1 LFLNN
6 ERTIERKLEEAFLA
20 LWLETRLTKNEIFKL
35 YPDRAYMGGG
45 AFGADAAAQFY
56 FGKAADM
63 TMMMNKV
70 VEEGTAKRAML
81 DDIKTAGKAGTTNS
95 YRDAWFVGYTGN
107 FVCGV
112 WYGNDDHSP
121 LNRMTGGSLPAQTWH
136 DSMTYAHQGIDLKQI
151 AGVGR
156 NPATVGRIIERDG
169 KGHAPIRPAM
179 LTQKGVE
186 TLLRVKQLMD
196 EAGGQMGPRRPQ
208 WKNSPLLGR
217 RGPLIR
223 FILMADLIRLSHD
236 QGNFVAVDRLNTSPC
251 LAVHC
256 TRLAAGCEGG
266 PPPTPAV
273 RRGLSAGQEWPPRVG
288 PVVDEVLAHGG
299 RAGSAARSRAARRLL
314 IRLKRSLRVKRAST
328 FENVAV
334 GIAHVD
340 RHLGMLRV
348 NQAFC
353 RIFGYS
359 VVKTALPSLR
369 TLASLAR
376 RHRVEEGRW
385 HVSIRPLPRLDQG
398 PQSRQHHV
406 SAGARCRVVLED
418 SSCSDLIG
426 PVAPQHVVCPC
437 VWGAERRTRGGLLGF
452 ALGPVRPC

>member
-1 LFLNN
+1 MKPRASC
-6 ERTIERKLEEAFLA
+6 ERR
-20 LWLETRLTKNEIFKL
+20 
-35 YPDRAYMGGG
+35 P
-45 AFGADAAAQFY
+45 AAAHIRPVRPTGRVTSELPQPAITMRSSSSSKGFETAPEY
-56 FGKAADM
+56 VVGITHDQEIAAQLGVPLLDPLPPDA
-63 TMMMNKV
+63 TKGRSRV
-70 VEEGTAKRAML
+70 RHRAP
-81 DDIKTAGKAGTTNS
+81 TAGSVT
-95 YRDAWFVGYTGN
+95 
-107 FVCGV
+107 
-112 WYGNDDHSP
+112 
-121 LNRMTGGSLPAQTWH
+121 
-136 DSMTYAHQGIDLKQI
+136 
-151 AGVGR
+151 
-156 NPATVGRIIERDG
+156 
-169 KGHAPIRPAM
+169 RPAPSAH
-179 LTQKGVE
+179 G
-186 TLLRVKQLMD
+186 RG
-196 EAGGQMGPRRPQ
+196 AICPR
-208 WKNSPLLGR
+208 
-217 RGPLIR
+217 
-223 FILMADLIRLSHD
+223 
-236 QGNFVAVDRLNTSPC
+236 
-251 LAVHC
+251 
-256 TRLAAGCEGG
+256 
-266 PPPTPAV
+266 TPAV